1 MSRTQSA
8 EMALNPQRWTSASTS
23 PAENGGFVAYGD
35 YLTLRRMYEDVKA
48 ELDVLKEK
56 DHV

>member
-1 MSRTQSA
+1 
-8 EMALNPQRWTSASTS
+8 MALNPQRWTSASTS